1 MSFTEYF
8 SPDRFDSPAT
18 EDDLTHAEEKLG
30 VTFPDD
36 LRAFWLTTA
45 TYNGNVHMADGTDG
59 PYLRVLHPSSV
70 TKTGDIVVFGRGEDW
85 DFGVAPGH
93 PTRWV
98 DVERDSGEE
107 LSELGATFVGFL
119 ESLRNEHAEQDDLFA

>member
-45 TYNGNVHMADGTDG
+45 TYNGNVHMANGTDG
-59 PYLRVLHPSSV
+59 PYLRVLHP
-70 TKTGDIVVFGRGEDW
+70 
-85 DFGVAPGH
+85 
-93 PTRWV
+93 
-98 DVERDSGEE
+98 
-107 LSELGATFVGFL
+107 LSLI
-119 ESLRNEHAEQDDLFA
+119 HI

>member
-1 MSFTEYF
+1 MAFSDYF
-8 SPDRFDSPAT
+8 APDQLDSPASE
-18 EDDLTHAEEKLG
+18 EDISHAEATLG

-36 LRAFWLTTA
+36 LRAFWLTSA
-45 TYNGNVHMADGTDG
+45 TFNGHVLTADGASG

-70 TKTGDIVVFGRGEDW
+70 TKSGEAVVFGQGEDW
-85 DFGVAPGH
+85 DYAVVPGH

-98 DVERDSGEE
+98 DVERGSGEE

-119 ESLRNEHAEQDDLFA
+119 ESLREEFAAEDGLLA

>member
-8 SPDRFDSPAT
+8 ATDQLDSPAS
-18 EDDLTHAEEKLG
+18 EDDIVHAEERLA

-36 LRAFWLTTA
+36 LKAFWRASATFNGQILT
-45 TYNGNVHMADGTDG
+45 ADGTPG

-70 TKTGDIVVFGRGEDW
+70 TKAGDICVFGRGEDW
-85 DFGVAPGH
+85 DFGVVPGH

-98 DVERDSGEE
+98 DVERDSGDE

-119 ESLRNEHAEQDDLFA
+119 EALRSEHAAEDDLLA

>member
-1 MSFTEYF
+1 MSYSEYF
-8 SPDRFDSPAT
+8 ASDQLDTPAT
-18 EDDLTHAEEKLG
+18 EDEIAHAEEALG

-36 LRAFWLTTA
+36 LRAFWLTSA
-45 TYNGNVHMADGTDG
+45 TFNGQVLTADGGPG

-70 TKTGDIVVFGRGEDW
+70 TKMGEACVFGRGEDW
-85 DFGVAPGH
+85 DFGVVPGH

-98 DVERDSGEE
+98 DVERGTGEE

-119 ESLRNEHAEQDDLFA
+119 ESLRGEFETENNRLY

>member
-1 MSFTEYF
+1 
-8 SPDRFDSPAT
+8 
-18 EDDLTHAEEKLG
+18 
-30 VTFPDD
+30 
-36 LRAFWLTTA
+36 
-45 TYNGNVHMADGTDG
+45 MADGTDG

-85 DFGVAPGH
+85 DFGVVPGH